1 MAPLPSSFSTTKGPI
16 CCPSNM
22 EHRPLRRADLIPAA
36 ACARMTISSSGHPS
50 EEQEKAEQ
58 PCYRKLRVER
68 VATGISPYMGVLST
82 SPLPRHGRLNQAV
95 ASVILPGEWSA
106 SSENEC
112 MNRDSRSRQQA
123 GGATV
128 TSHSQA
134 PRDRLARSSY
144 DAIIIGSGP
153 NGLAAAITLAR
164 AGRSVVVLE
173 AEPTLGG
180 GARSA
185 ELTLPGFLHDVCSAV
200 HPLGPA
206 RGARSR
212 MDSPARSTGSPA
224 RRWGGGNPGALR
236 RDDGSGARAGQC
248 CVSAPDGPAGA
259 LGRRAYGR
267 TARPTAPATA
277 SAADVALWAEG
288 DPLGARAGRRL
299 VQGPARA
306 RALCRHRR
314 SLDPAAGE
322 DADIRG
328 RTDAWHRRPRCRL
341 AAAAWR
347 IPEDHRCP
355 GVVSAL
361 AGWGG
366 RDRLA
371 RRDAGGAAAGKG
383 TALRRVAAE
392 PGPDLRTPSTGP
404 LSPAP

>member
-1 MAPLPSSFSTTKGPI
+1 MHESRLSIQAAGWW
-16 CCPSNM
+16 SNC
-22 EHRPLRRADLIPAA
+22 D
-36 ACARMTISSSGHPS
+36 
-50 EEQEKAEQ
+50 
-58 PCYRKLRVER
+58 
-68 VATGISPYMGVLST
+68 
-82 SPLPRHGRLNQAV
+82 
-95 ASVILPGEWSA
+95 
-106 SSENEC
+106 
-112 MNRDSRSRQQA
+112 
-123 GGATV
+123 
-128 TSHSQA
+128 
-134 PRDRLARSSY
+134 
-144 DAIIIGSGP
+144 
-153 NGLAAAITLAR
+153 
-164 AGRSVVVLE
+164 
-173 AEPTLGG
+173 
-180 GARSA
+180 
-185 ELTLPGFLHDVCSAV
+185 LTLPGAARPACPLELRCHHHRLGAERTGGGNHAGAGGAFGRRPRSGTDTRRRGAVGGTDVARLPSRCLLGDPPARRRLGV
-200 HPLGPA
+200 LPLGPA